1 MEGEILMAKTV
12 EINGTVYDVPELNFN
27 AIAELAENG
36 IDIFDRKVGKKS
48 TLSIVRGIAAWIMG
62 CDVEE
67 AGNEIQAHMIENG
80 DLPPI
85 IDLFREEVNN
95 SVFIKKLVEKKA
107 RKEPQDHKRK
117 ATKTEE

>member
-1 MEGEILMAKTV
+1 MAKTV

-48 TLSIVRGIAAWIMG
+48 TLSVVRGIAAWIMG